1 VAESNKNAAKS
12 IALGFTCNM
21 EPVADQVAACA
32 NVIAQ
37 YYTPL
42 MNGVVD
48 IDEVLPVFQ
57 QALHDAG
64 IDDIIKCK
72 QEQLDEW
79 LQNKNG

>member
-1 VAESNKNAAKS
+1 
-12 IALGFTCNM
+12 M
-21 EPVADQVAACA
+21 
-32 NVIAQ
+32 IAQ